1 MLNQVQITNKSLL
14 KENQTM
20 RTQLESKERLVS
32 HLENKVTQIMLENEE
47 TVIKLKSEIIT
58 FKNQIEQA
66 EEATRK
72 KLELLKQ

>member
-1 MLNQVQITNKSLL
+1 
-14 KENQTM
+14 
-20 RTQLESKERLVS
+20 
-32 HLENKVTQIMLENEE
+32 MLENEE

-72 KLELLKQ
+72 KLELLKQQTIEDFSEKNSIENTKLKEHNDSLLRQSEL